1 MINLKKLFKQIEN
14 VGGEH
19 VKIWYIF
26 RCKCSCHFS
35 VILERPRVRRAV
47 ADFTSPEDSVN
58 CQCNC
63 PVQVVDCSKT
73 TQPTLQPQCMLLF
86 YHS

>member
-1 MINLKKLFKQIEN
+1 MLKSGIYLDAN
-14 VGGEH
+14 VA
-19 VKIWYIF
+19 V
-26 RCKCSCHFS
+26 SLS

-63 PVQVVDCSKT
+63 PVQVVDCSIT
-73 TQPTLQPQCMLLF
+73 TQPTLPPKCMLLF

>member
-1 MINLKKLFKQIEN
+1 MLEVNMLKSGIYLDAN
-14 VGGEH
+14 VA
-19 VKIWYIF
+19 VML
-26 RCKCSCHFS
+26 S
-35 VILERPRVRRAV
+35 VILERPRVSRAV

>member
-1 MINLKKLFKQIEN
+1 MLKSGIYLDAN
-14 VGGEH
+14 VA
-19 VKIWYIF
+19 V
-26 RCKCSCHFS
+26 SLS